1 MYGARRAA
9 APLSGSLNRLVPVI
23 AFSARQRCLKL
34 VTLRQHAVQIVLPL
48 VHHHLFKV
56 HV

>member
-1 MYGARRAA
+1 MVLAE
-9 APLSGSLNRLVPVI
+9 PLRPLAVLNRLVPVI

-34 VTLRQHAVQIVLPL
+34 VTLPQHAVQIVLPL